1 MSDDDFDDF
10 DDLDDV
16 LDDFDNEILS
26 QAPGATIQNDIA
38 KNSNSII
45 SDNVTGSTSGGGATA
60 DEIISATDNV
70 TATDNPNTGAG
81 AGTNADTDDKDIDFS
96 KDLESNFKELLDEI
110 QVTDPELKNN
120 LANFLNELN
129 GKGDLSKYSD
139 LLNGGVGTNAETGTS
154 ANTDS
159 KNPES
164 SSAPAP
170 DFKNVISETMS
181 RIKTSGDKVDKQIK
195 EEQPDELLSQLL
207 NSLDLGDLNLSEN
220 GENGGDLSNILSDML
235 LQLSSKKVLYEP
247 LNDLNSKFPTWIEN
261 NLNDSNIES
270 YQNQYAIVN
279 SIINKFNDENYDDS
293 NAEDKKFIT
302 EKLDELQELGMPPKE
317 LMNDDLS
324 LLPGFNNGIGSD
336 VGLSEADLPEDVG
349 KELEENCKQT

>member
-1 MSDDDFDDF
+1 MSDDDF

-26 QAPGATIQNDIA
+26 QAPGATIKNDDNN

-45 SDNVTGSTSGGGATA
+45 SDNIIGSTSGGGATA
-60 DEIISATDNV
+60 DEIISATDNGTTGV
-70 TATDNPNTGAG
+70 NNPIANTTAT
-81 AGTNADTDDKDIDFS
+81 TDDKDIDFS
-96 KDLESNFKELLDEI
+96 KDLESNFKELLEEI
-110 QVTDPELKNN
+110 QVTDPELKDN

-139 LLNGGVGTNAETGTS
+139 LLNGGVGTNGGGETDTGATTDNKNSES
-154 ANTDS
+154 AST
-159 KNPES
+159 PT
-164 SSAPAP
+164 P

-220 GENGGDLSNILSDML
+220 GENGGDLSNILNDML

-270 YQNQYAIVN
+270 YQKQYKVVN
-279 SIINKFNDENYDDS
+279 SIINKFNDDNYDDS
-293 NAEDKKFIT
+293 NTEDKKFIT

-324 LLPGFNNGIGSD
+324 LLPGFNGGIGSD